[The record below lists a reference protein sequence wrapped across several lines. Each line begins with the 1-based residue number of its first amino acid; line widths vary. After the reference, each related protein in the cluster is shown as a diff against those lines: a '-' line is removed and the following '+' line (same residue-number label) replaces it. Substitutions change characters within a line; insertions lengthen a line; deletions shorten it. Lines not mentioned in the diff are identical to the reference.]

1 MPKSKFIIFPIL
13 AIISSIIIKLII
25 NLPSDE
31 NDKKFVSVSY
41 LVKQNEITNKALE
54 EAFVRQVETHNIA
67 GIVEIFNKSQE
78 HNVIMT
84 SVLLKAFDAVDAIAN
99 LILIDNNPLLDLSAL
114 QNPTSVFIK
123 GRKLNRDSLD
133 GFEEKARNRKNL
145 IASAVRY
152 LENLMFEK

>member
-99 LILIDNNPLLDLSAL
+99 LILILLVIYV
-114 QNPTSVFIK
+114 VFVYIK
-123 GRKLNRDSLD
+123 REL
-133 GFEEKARNRKNL
+133 
-145 IASAVRY
+145 
-152 LENLMFEK
+152 